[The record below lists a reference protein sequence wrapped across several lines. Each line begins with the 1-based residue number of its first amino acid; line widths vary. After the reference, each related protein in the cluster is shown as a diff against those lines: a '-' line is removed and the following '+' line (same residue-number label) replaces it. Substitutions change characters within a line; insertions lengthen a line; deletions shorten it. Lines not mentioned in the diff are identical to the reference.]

1 MVARFQPLRLFFP
14 EAIGLAAAIDAQAAA
29 AAGELVDAAADFFA
43 ADRSFDELDAP
54 RNPRQVGHIVGDM
67 RAFGDPA
74 SSRPVKL
81 TGLMTLLAPAWRAS
95 SSLSWARMTT
105 LIGTCGDR

>member
-67 RAFGDPA
+67 RAFGRSGEQQAGEADRVDDIVGADRKSTRLNSIPNA
-74 SSRPVKL
+74 HLVC
-81 TGLMTLLAPAWRAS
+81 
-95 SSLSWARMTT
+95 SL
-105 LIGTCGDR
+105 